1 MPASNNKA
9 RGRTLQELVV
19 NSFDVCFCSA
29 AGQLSCGGGLRALLL
44 ARRIAAQMTGRQA
57 AAIILL
63 RVIRASPCLDRS
75 SFSFGFSLC
84 LDAYV
89 LSFFFLL
96 PFSLSCSRCR
106 A

>member
-19 NSFDVCFCSA
+19 NSFEVFASA
-29 AGQLSCGGGLRALLL
+29 AGQLSWGGGLRALLL

-57 AAIILL
+57 ATIILL
-63 RVIRASPCLDRS
+63 RVICASPCLDRS
-75 SFSFGFSLC
+75 FFSFGFSFC

-96 PFSLSCSRCR
+96 PFSLSCSRCM